1 MIVYYVMQLIRM
13 KTVGY
18 FDGTDS
24 SLLAKLAASG
34 FCTLPLGNEWDN
46 HGKIAAQLEPGEV
59 DIIIVYLHKLL
70 PPRNDVER
78 PVPVPINLLY
88 PAKTYNIPVLVV
100 VPKDFHK
107 KAKNLLGEV
116 ADFVNIVAPED
127 LEDNVRKILD
137 F

>member
-1 MIVYYVMQLIRM
+1 M

-24 SLLAKLAASG
+24 SLLTILAASG

-46 HGKIAAQLEPGEV
+46 HGKIASHLQPGEV
-59 DIIIVYLHKLL
+59 DIIIAYLHKLL
-70 PPRNDVER
+70 PTSKDVER
-78 PVPVPINLLY
+78 PIPIPLNLLY

-100 VPKDFHK
+100 VPKDFHE
-107 KAKNLLGEV
+107 KAENLLGKA
-116 ADFVNIVAPED
+116 ADFVNIVTPED
-127 LEDNVRKILD
+127 LEENVRKILD